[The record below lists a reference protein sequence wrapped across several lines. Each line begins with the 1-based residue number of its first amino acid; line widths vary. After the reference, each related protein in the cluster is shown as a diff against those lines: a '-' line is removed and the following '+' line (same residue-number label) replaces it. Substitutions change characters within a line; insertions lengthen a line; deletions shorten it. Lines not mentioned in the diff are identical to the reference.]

1 MDRNREEFSSDAPVL
16 RRSATVCT
24 RLQPWRPLIDY
35 QIRLSFLIHPRPQPG
50 TGVHPVDDDHHPR
63 LSSDRATLL
72 PGRCGQYSMV
82 LCTVHATVFLSS
94 LFLSPS
100 LPLASSSRPLPI
112 CTPPSTPS
120 LPLAL
125 SLSHLPPPL
134 PSCDVQ
140 YKPGI
145 GLSRPPELA
154 SSNWASLSPS
164 APPTSDI
171 DMLDTCLLAPPK
183 LCTALHSAPCTLH
196 RMPHMPCYTLHLQYS
211 STSSCTSP
219 PYKAEVTPTACTATR
234 SLTVAQAPAD
244 HPA

>member
-100 LPLASSSRPLPI
+100 LPLASSSRLF
-112 CTPPSTPS
+112 
-120 LPLAL
+120 
-125 SLSHLPPPL
+125 
-134 PSCDVQ
+134 
-140 YKPGI
+140 
-145 GLSRPPELA
+145 
-154 SSNWASLSPS
+154 LSPS
-164 APPTSDI
+164 PHMHPSIHSLTPPRPLPFTPPAPTPFVRRTVQARHRPVSPTG
-171 DMLDTCLLAPPK
+171 TCL
-183 LCTALHSAPCTLH
+183 
-196 RMPHMPCYTLHLQYS
+196 
-211 STSSCTSP
+211 
-219 PYKAEVTPTACTATR
+219 
-234 SLTVAQAPAD
+234 
-244 HPA
+244 

>member
-1 MDRNREEFSSDAPVL
+1 MGRNREEFSSDAPVL

-50 TGVHPVDDDHHPR
+50 TGVHPVDDDHHHPR
-63 LSSDRATLL
+63 LSSDRTTLL

-82 LCTVHATVFLSS
+82 LCTVQATVFLSS
-94 LFLSPS
+94 LFLSLSP
-100 LPLASSSRPLPI
+100 LPL
-112 CTPPSTPS
+112 TPPAPTPLMRRTSTSPAS
-120 LPLAL
+120 ACLAYRNLPL
-125 SLSHLPPPL
+125 
-134 PSCDVQ
+134 
-140 YKPGI
+140 
-145 GLSRPPELA
+145 
-154 SSNWASLSPS
+154 

-196 RMPHMPCYTLHLQYS
+196 RMPHMPCYTLHLQYP